1 MKKLTLILIGIF
13 IDCNGFSQTDS
24 TIVIFEKDS
33 KVIGFDMS
41 EYSRFTP
48 NYSDYTEID
57 SIVAKYVFINSKEQT
72 IDKKSITN
80 YSEYYKQIY
89 GLVNLEGD
97 KILFINCFYDSNI
110 HNDWKNR
117 TVNIKGGGRD
127 YFSLK
132 INLNDHVISDFGVNA
147 PK

>member
-1 MKKLTLILIGIF
+1 MKKLTMILIGVF
-13 IDCNGFSQTDS
+13 LFCQVYSQTDS
-24 TIVIFEKDS
+24 TIVIFDKDS
-33 KVIGFDMS
+33 KIIGFDIS

-48 NYSDYTEID
+48 NYVDYYEID
-57 SIVAKYVFINSKEQT
+57 SIVAKYVFINSNERT

-89 GLVNLEGD
+89 GLVNAEGD
-97 KILFINCFYDSNI
+97 KILFINCFYDSDN
-110 HNDWKNR
+110 HKDWKNK
-117 TVNIKGGGRD
+117 TVAVKGGGKN

-132 INLNDHVISDFGVNA
+132 INLSDNEISDFGVNA